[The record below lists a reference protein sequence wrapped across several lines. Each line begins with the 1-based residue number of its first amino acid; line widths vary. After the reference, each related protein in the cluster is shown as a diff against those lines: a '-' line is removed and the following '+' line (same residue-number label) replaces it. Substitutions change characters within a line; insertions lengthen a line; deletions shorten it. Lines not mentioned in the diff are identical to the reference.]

1 LKLNKQLRKIHYWI
15 SPFIFIPILI
25 ILSTGILLQLKK
37 QSDWIQP
44 PIQQGVSNIPSIEFQ
59 QMLEAAKSVPEAE
72 INSWDDIDRI
82 DVRPEKGISKIRS
95 NNQWEIQIDNQ
106 TNEILLVE
114 YRRSD
119 IIESIHDGSFFTDY
133 VKFGWFL
140 PTAVLLIVMSI
151 SGIYMFLLPLFM
163 KRKKVK
169 LK

>member
-1 LKLNKQLRKIHYWI
+1 MKLNKQLRKIHYWI

-25 ILSTGILLQLKK
+25 IFSTGILLQLKK
-37 QSDWIQP
+37 QSDWVQP

-59 QMLEAAKSVPEAE
+59 EILEAAKSIPEAE
-72 INSWDDIDRI
+72 INSWNDIDRI

-106 TNEILLVE
+106 TKEILSVE

-140 PTAVLLIVMSI
+140 PTAILLIFMSI

-163 KRKKVK
+163 KRKKAK

>member
-1 LKLNKQLRKIHYWI
+1 MKPNKQIRKIHYWI

-95 NNQWEIQIDNQ
+95 NNQLEIQIDNQ

-151 SGIYMFLLPLFM
+151 SGIYMFLLPVSM

-169 LK
+169 

>member
-1 LKLNKQLRKIHYWI
+1 MKPNKQIRKIHYWI

-44 PIQQGVSNIPSIEFQ
+44 PIQQGVSNIPSIEFEE
-59 QMLEAAKSVPEAE
+59 MLEAAKSIPEAE

-140 PTAVLLIVMSI
+140 PTAILLIFMSI

-163 KRKKVK
+163 KRKKAK

>member
-44 PIQQGVSNIPSIEFQ
+44 PIQQGVSNVPSIEFEE
-59 QMLEAAKSVPEAE
+59 MLEVAKSVPEAE
-72 INSWDDIDRI
+72 INSWGDINRI

-106 TNEILLVE
+106 TNEILSVE

-119 IIESIHDGSFFTDY
+119 MIESIHDGSFFTDY

-140 PTAVLLIVMSI
+140 PTAVLLIFMSI
-151 SGIYMFLLPLFM
+151 SGIYMFLLPLLM
-163 KRKKVK
+163 KCKKIK

>member
-1 LKLNKQLRKIHYWI
+1 MKPNKQIRKIHYWI

-44 PIQQGVSNIPSIEFQ
+44 PIQQGVSNIPSIEFEE
-59 QMLEAAKSVPEAE
+59 MLEAAQSVQEAE
-72 INSWDDIDRI
+72 INSWEDIDRI
-82 DVRPEKGISKIRS
+82 DVRPDKGISKIRS

-106 TNEILLVE
+106 TKEILSVE

-119 IIESIHDGSFFTDY
+119 VIESIHDGSFFTDY

-140 PTAVLLIVMSI
+140 PAAILLIFMSI

-163 KRKKVK
+163 KRKKAK

>member
-1 LKLNKQLRKIHYWI
+1 MKLNKQLRKIHYWI

-25 ILSTGILLQLKK
+25 IFSTGILLQLKK
-37 QSDWIQP
+37 QSDWVQP
-44 PIQQGVSNIPSIEFQ
+44 PIQQGVSNVPSIEFQ
-59 QMLEAAKSVPEAE
+59 EMLEAAKSVPEAG
-72 INSWDDIDRI
+72 INSWEDIDRI

-151 SGIYMFLLPLFM
+151 SGIYMFLSLIHI
-163 KRKKVK
+163 
-169 LK
+169 

>member
-1 LKLNKQLRKIHYWI
+1 MKLNKQLRKIHYWI

-44 PIQQGVSNIPSIEFQ
+44 PIQQGVSNIPSIEFRE
-59 QMLEAAKSVPEAE
+59 MLETAKSVPEAE
-72 INSWDDIDRI
+72 ISSWEDIYRI
-82 DVRPEKGISKIRS
+82 DIRPEKGISKIRS

-106 TNEILLVE
+106 TKEILSVE

-119 IIESIHDGSFFTDY
+119 MIESMHDGSFFTDY

-140 PTAVLLIVMSI
+140 PTAILLIFMSI

-163 KRKKVK
+163 KRKKAK

>member
-1 LKLNKQLRKIHYWI
+1 MKLNKQLRKIHYWI

-37 QSDWIQP
+37 QSDWVQP
-44 PIQQGVSNIPSIEFQ
+44 PIQQGVSNVPSIEFQ
-59 QMLEAAKSVPEAE
+59 EMLEAAKSVPEAG
-72 INSWDDIDRI
+72 INSWGDIDRI

-106 TNEILLVE
+106 TKEILSVE

-119 IIESIHDGSFFTDY
+119 MIESMHDGSFFTDY

-140 PTAVLLIVMSI
+140 PTAILLIFMSI

-163 KRKKVK
+163 KRKKAK

>member
-1 LKLNKQLRKIHYWI
+1 MKLNKQLRKIHYWI

-25 ILSTGILLQLKK
+25 ILSTGLLLQLKK

>member
-1 LKLNKQLRKIHYWI
+1 MKLNKQLRKIHYWI

-25 ILSTGILLQLKK
+25 IFSTGILLQLKK
-37 QSDWIQP
+37 QSDWVQP
-44 PIQQGVSNIPSIEFQ
+44 PIQQGVSNVPSIEFQ
-59 QMLEAAKSVPEAE
+59 EMLEAAKSVPEAG
-72 INSWDDIDRI
+72 INSWEDIDRI

>member
-1 LKLNKQLRKIHYWI
+1 MKPNKQIRKIHYWI

-44 PIQQGVSNIPSIEFQ
+44 PIQQGVSNIPSIEFEE
-59 QMLEAAKSVPEAE
+59 MLEAAKSVPEAE
-72 INSWDDIDRI
+72 INSWEDIDRI
-82 DVRPEKGISKIRS
+82 DVRPDKGISKIRS

-106 TNEILLVE
+106 TKEILSVE

-119 IIESIHDGSFFTDY
+119 VIESIHDGSFFTDY

-140 PTAVLLIVMSI
+140 PAAILLIFMSI

-163 KRKKVK
+163 
-169 LK
+169 

>member
-1 LKLNKQLRKIHYWI
+1 MKLNKQLRKIHYWI

-25 ILSTGILLQLKK
+25 IFSTGILLQLKK

-44 PIQQGVSNIPSIEFQ
+44 PIQQGVGNVPSIEFQ
-59 QMLEAAKSVPEAE
+59 EMLEAAKSIPEAE

-106 TNEILLVE
+106 TKEILSVE

-119 IIESIHDGSFFTDY
+119 MIESMHDGSFFTDY

-140 PTAVLLIVMSI
+140 PTAILLIFMSI

-163 KRKKVK
+163 KRKKAK

>member
-37 QSDWIQP
+37 QSDWVQP
-44 PIQQGVSNIPSIEFQ
+44 PIQQGVSNIPSIEFRE
-59 QMLEAAKSVPEAE
+59 MLETAKSVPEAE
-72 INSWDDIDRI
+72 ISSWEDIYRI
-82 DVRPEKGISKIRS
+82 DIRPEKGISKIRS

-106 TNEILLVE
+106 TKEILSVE

-119 IIESIHDGSFFTDY
+119 VIESIHDGSFFSDY

-140 PTAVLLIVMSI
+140 PTAILLIFMSI

-163 KRKKVK
+163 KRKKAK

>member
-1 LKLNKQLRKIHYWI
+1 MKPNKQIRKIHYWI

-44 PIQQGVSNIPSIEFQ
+44 PIQQGVSNIPSIGFEE
-59 QMLEAAKSVPEAE
+59 MLEAAKSVPEAE
-72 INSWDDIDRI
+72 INSWEDIDRI
-82 DVRPEKGISKIRS
+82 DVRPDKGISKIRS

-106 TNEILLVE
+106 TKEILSVE

-119 IIESIHDGSFFTDY
+119 VIESIHDGSFFTDY

-140 PTAVLLIVMSI
+140 PAAILLIFMSI

-163 KRKKVK
+163 KRKKAK

>member
-1 LKLNKQLRKIHYWI
+1 MKLNKQLRKIHYWI

-106 TNEILLVE
+106 TKEILSVE

-119 IIESIHDGSFFTDY
+119 MIESMHDGSFFTDY

-140 PTAVLLIVMSI
+140 PTAILLIFMSI

-163 KRKKVK
+163 KRKKAK

>member
-1 LKLNKQLRKIHYWI
+1 MKLNKQLRKIHYWI

-151 SGIYMFLLPLFM
+151 SGLYMFLLPLFM

>member
-1 LKLNKQLRKIHYWI
+1 MKLNKQLRKIHYWI

-151 SGIYMFLLPLFM
+151 SGIYMFLLPLSM

>member
-1 LKLNKQLRKIHYWI
+1 LKPNKQIRKIHYWI

-44 PIQQGVSNIPSIEFQ
+44 PIQQGVSNIPSIEFEE
-59 QMLEAAKSVPEAE
+59 MLEAAKSVPEAE
-72 INSWDDIDRI
+72 INSWEDIDRI
-82 DVRPEKGISKIRS
+82 DVRPDKGISKIRS

-106 TNEILLVE
+106 TKEILSVE

-119 IIESIHDGSFFTDY
+119 VIESIHDGSFFTDY

-140 PTAVLLIVMSI
+140 PAAILLIFMSI

-163 KRKKVK
+163 KRKKAK

>member
-1 LKLNKQLRKIHYWI
+1 
-15 SPFIFIPILI
+15 
-25 ILSTGILLQLKK
+25 
-37 QSDWIQP
+37 
-44 PIQQGVSNIPSIEFQ
+44 
-59 QMLEAAKSVPEAE
+59 M
-72 INSWDDIDRI
+72 
-82 DVRPEKGISKIRS
+82 
-95 NNQWEIQIDNQ
+95 
-106 TNEILLVE
+106 E

>member
-1 LKLNKQLRKIHYWI
+1 MKLNKQLRKIHYWI

-82 DVRPEKGISKIRS
+82 DVRPEQGISKIRS
-95 NNQWEIQIDNQ
+95 NNQWEILIDNQ

>member
-1 LKLNKQLRKIHYWI
+1 MKPNKQIRKIHYWI

-44 PIQQGVSNIPSIEFQ
+44 PIQQGVSNIPSIEFEE
-59 QMLEAAKSVPEAE
+59 MLEAAKSVLEAE
-72 INSWDDIDRI
+72 INSWEDIDRI
-82 DVRPEKGISKIRS
+82 DVRPDKGISKIRS

-106 TNEILLVE
+106 TKEILSVE

-119 IIESIHDGSFFTDY
+119 VIESIHDGSFFTDY

-140 PTAVLLIVMSI
+140 PAAILLIFMSI

-163 KRKKVK
+163 KRKKAK

>member
-1 LKLNKQLRKIHYWI
+1 MKLNKQLRKIHYWI

-82 DVRPEKGISKIRS
+82 DVRPEQGISKIRS

-140 PTAVLLIVMSI
+140 HTAVFLIVMSI

>member
-1 LKLNKQLRKIHYWI
+1 MKLNKQLRKIHYWI

-37 QSDWIQP
+37 QSDWVQP

-59 QMLEAAKSVPEAE
+59 EILEAAKSIPEAE
-72 INSWDDIDRI
+72 INSWNDIDRI

-106 TNEILLVE
+106 TKEILSVE

-133 VKFGWFL
+133 VKSGWFL
-140 PTAVLLIVMSI
+140 PTAILLIFMSI

-163 KRKKVK
+163 KRKKAK

>member
-1 LKLNKQLRKIHYWI
+1 MKLNKQLRKIHYWI

-82 DVRPEKGISKIRS
+82 DVRPEKRISKIRS

>member
-1 LKLNKQLRKIHYWI
+1 MKLNKQLRKIHYWI

-95 NNQWEIQIDNQ
+95 NNQWEIQIDNK

>member
-1 LKLNKQLRKIHYWI
+1 MKPNKQIRKIHYWI

-44 PIQQGVSNIPSIEFQ
+44 PIQQGVSNIPSIGFEE
-59 QMLEAAKSVPEAE
+59 MLEAAKSVPEAE
-72 INSWDDIDRI
+72 INSWEDIDRI
-82 DVRPEKGISKIRS
+82 DVRPDKGISKIRS

-106 TNEILLVE
+106 TKEILSVE

-119 IIESIHDGSFFTDY
+119 VIESIHDGSFFTDY

-140 PTAVLLIVMSI
+140 PTAILLIFMSI

-163 KRKKVK
+163 KRKKAK

>member
-1 LKLNKQLRKIHYWI
+1 MKPNKQIRKIHYWI

-106 TNEILLVE
+106 TKEILSVE

-119 IIESIHDGSFFTDY
+119 IIESIHDGSFFSDY

-140 PTAVLLIVMSI
+140 PTAILLIFMSI

-163 KRKKVK
+163 KRKKAK

>member
-1 LKLNKQLRKIHYWI
+1 MKPNKQIRKIHYWI